1 VLKHNFNETEEKKT
15 LKHRDANF
23 CWMRSSLLVSAVVTL
38 FRTGEAYSKTDLT
51 KVKYNDNKLSRV
63 EKE

>member
-1 VLKHNFNETEEKKT
+1 MLT
-15 LKHRDANF
+15 
-23 CWMRSSLLVSAVVTL
+23 SAGCVPVYWYQQFVML